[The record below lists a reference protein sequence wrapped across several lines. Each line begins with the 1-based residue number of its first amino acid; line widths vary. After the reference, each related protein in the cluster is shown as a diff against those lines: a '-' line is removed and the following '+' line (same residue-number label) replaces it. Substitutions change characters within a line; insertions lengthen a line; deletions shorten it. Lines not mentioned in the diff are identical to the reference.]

1 MKTWTLPVA
10 AAQKFAANEYVAA
23 CYQVYC
29 GGPNGNA
36 SCSDLFADENGNREF
51 DADVDYS
58 IANPPYAGA
67 TFRGCGGYHRVV
79 GEGVPENNGFV
90 LQGEEYIPVFYWFGE
105 VMDPTEAGD
114 MADFHFADLTRE
126 DAVIFSD
133 DANHS

>member
-1 MKTWTLPVA
+1 MKNWTLPVA
-10 AAQKFAANEYVAA
+10 EGQEFATNEYVSA

-36 SCSDLFADENGNREF
+36 SCSALYADTNGNGQYDEGT
-51 DADVDYS
+51 DACV
-58 IANPPYAGA
+58 AQRAGF
-67 TFRGCGGYHRVV
+67 TFSGCGGYHRVV
-79 GEGVPENNGFV
+79 GEGTPKNNGFV
-90 LQGEEYIPVFYWFGE
+90 LQNGKYLPVFHWFGE

-114 MADFHFADLTRE
+114 MAEFHFADLTRK